1 MFIDKYSQVYRIL
14 LPICNT
20 LSQIPSLQENPA
32 IHAYIENEFGSV
44 DSLRKEILADFF
56 RHGFDGSGADN
67 FYDAGSC
74 IDGRLTSAW
83 NWCSSLEKKRY
94 FPIFLLTG
102 SFGEVCWVYSAD
114 HCYHRIHWL

>member
-1 MFIDKYSQVYRIL
+1 MGDHNVPNALLFIDKYTQIYRIL

-20 LSQIPSLQENPA
+20 LNQIPNLMDKPA
-32 IHAYIENEFGSV
+32 LRSYIEDDFGSAGN
-44 DSLRKEILADFF
+44 LTKEILSDFF

-83 NWCSSLEKKRY
+83 NWCSTLEKKRF

-102 SFGEVCWVYSAD
+102 E
-114 HCYHRIHWL
+114 